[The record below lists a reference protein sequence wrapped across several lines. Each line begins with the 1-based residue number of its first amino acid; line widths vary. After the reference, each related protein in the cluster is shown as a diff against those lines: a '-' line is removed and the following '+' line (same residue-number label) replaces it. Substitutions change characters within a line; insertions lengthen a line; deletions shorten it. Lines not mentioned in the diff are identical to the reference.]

1 MITTLLFSLLALD
14 QTLANFV
21 AQYGVWVYALL
32 FIIIFAETGLVIFP
46 FLPGDS
52 LLFIAGTVA
61 AGTVLDVHIIVVSLI
76 TAAILGD
83 SVNYAIGR
91 KIGQRV
97 YTWQDSRWF
106 KRAYLMRTQMFY
118 EKYGSMTIIIAR
130 FVPIVRTFAPF
141 LAGVVAMSYPRFLT
155 YNVVGG
161 VLWITSLVYLGYF
174 FGNIPFIKD
183 NLVFFVLAIVLV
195 SITPMIYTYFKERR
209 AARRDQESGI
219 RNQRSEAGDQKLEV
233 RSSRLTRGSK
243 FE

>member
-1 MITTLLFSLLALD
+1 MLTTLLYSLLALD

-21 AQYGVWVYALL
+21 AQYGTWVYALL
-32 FIIIFAETGLVIFP
+32 FIVIFVETGLVVFP

-52 LLFIAGTVA
+52 LLFIAGTLA
-61 AGTVLDVHIIVVSLI
+61 ASTELDVHLLVILLV

-97 YTWQDSRWF
+97 YTWQDSRWY
-106 KRAYLMRTQMFY
+106 KRVYLMRTQMFY
-118 EKYGSMTIIIAR
+118 EKYGNMTIIIAR

-141 LAGVVAMSYPRFLT
+141 LAGVVTMPYPRFLT

-161 VLWITSLVYLGYF
+161 TLWICSLVYLGYF

-183 NLVFFVLAIVLV
+183 NLSFFVIGIVLV
-195 SITPMIYTYFKERR
+195 SIIPIAVTFFKERV
-209 AARRDQESGI
+209 AAKK
-219 RNQRSEAGDQKLEV
+219 QKTENV
-233 RSSRLTRGSK
+233 GQPD
-243 FE
+243 

>member
-32 FIIIFAETGLVIFP
+32 FLVIFVETGLVIFP

-52 LLFIAGTVA
+52 LLFIAGTLA
-61 AGTVLDVHIIVVSLI
+61 ASTELDVHILVVLLI

-91 KIGQRV
+91 MIGQRV

-106 KRAYLMRTQMFY
+106 KRAYLIRTQRFY

-174 FGNIPFIKD
+174 FGNIPFIKN
-183 NLVFFVLAIVLV
+183 NLSFFVIGIVLI
-195 SITPMIYTYFKERR
+195 SIIPILVTYFKERT
-209 AARRDQESGI
+209 AARTQVSGGPD
-219 RNQRSEAGDQKLEV
+219 S
-233 RSSRLTRGSK
+233 
-243 FE
+243 

>member
-1 MITTLLFSLLALD
+1 MITTLLFSLLTLD

-52 LLFIAGTVA
+52 LLFVAGAIAASTM
-61 AGTVLDVHIIVVSLI
+61 LDVHLIVVLLMA
-76 TAAILGD
+76 AAILGD

-97 YTWQDSRWF
+97 YTWRDSRWF
-106 KRAYLMRTQMFY
+106 KRAYLDRTQRFY
-118 EKYGSMTIIIAR
+118 DRFGSMTIVICR

-155 YNVVGG
+155 YNIVGG
-161 VLWITSLVYLGYF
+161 VIWITSLVYLGYF
-174 FGNIPFIKD
+174 FGNIPFVKN
-183 NLVFFVLAIVLV
+183 NLPFFVIGIIIVSV
-195 SITPMIYTYFKERR
+195 IPIIVAYFKERR
-209 AARRDQESGI
+209 QESEV
-219 RNQRSEAGDQKLEV
+219 RNQRSD
-233 RSSRLTRGSK
+233 S
-243 FE
+243 

>member
-14 QTLANFV
+14 QTLAHFV

-32 FIIIFAETGLVIFP
+32 FLVIFVETGLVIFP

-52 LLFIAGTVA
+52 LLFIAGTLA
-61 AGTVLDVHIIVVSLI
+61 AGTELDVHILVALLI

-97 YTWQDSRWF
+97 YTWQDSRWY
-106 KRAYLMRTQMFY
+106 KRAYLVRTQMFY

-155 YNVVGG
+155 YNVTGG

-174 FGNIPFIKD
+174 FGNIPFIKN
-183 NLVFFVLAIVLV
+183 NLSFFVIGIILISLIPIIV
-195 SITPMIYTYFKERR
+195 TYFKEK
-209 AARRDQESGI
+209 
-219 RNQRSEAGDQKLEV
+219 EAGKQGA
-233 RSSRLTRGSK
+233 GS
-243 FE
+243 